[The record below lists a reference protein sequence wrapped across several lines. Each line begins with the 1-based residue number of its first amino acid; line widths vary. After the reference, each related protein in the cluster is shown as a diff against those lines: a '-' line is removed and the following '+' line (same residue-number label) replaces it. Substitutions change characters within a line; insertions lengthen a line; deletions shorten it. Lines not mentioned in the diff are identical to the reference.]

1 MYTCV
6 LCVHTYIHTCM
17 HVLGE
22 WWNTDVEQ
30 VVREA
35 LASGGNH
42 IPSDALTINGQP
54 GLFYNCSERG
64 N

>member
-1 MYTCV
+1 
-6 LCVHTYIHTCM
+6 M